1 MLCGAKMKKKLIN
14 LMISSCIALPAIA
27 AEDALLSNIIVSL
40 DANQIASV
48 SEFINDYAITS
59 KHNYSHV
66 FKGFSATVPTSML
79 EQLNNDLR
87 VLSVSADG
95 NVHAIK
101 SNSSKIA
108 ACHFLFG
115 CQTDQQQSPWGVSR
129 IGANTTAN
137 TGEGVHVYVI
147 DTGIDSDHDDLANNI
162 SNDYSVEMCLGLDCA
177 NSWDDDQGHGTHV
190 AGTIGALDNNLD
202 VIGVA
207 PAVTLHAVKVLNAA
221 GSGSNSGVIAGID
234 WVAQQAAFL
243 SVPVVAN
250 MSLGG
255 SGTKT
260 GTCTNNGFIG
270 NDNFH
275 RAICNAKNQGV
286 IFAVAAGND
295 GGNANQATP
304 AAYDDA
310 VITVSATNINNDWAS
325 FSNWGNGAANWTNH
339 QSAPVAIAAPGADIL
354 STQSGGGTTTM
365 SGTSMAA
372 PHVAGV
378 LALYLES
385 ISLNPDG
392 SAFAETRDWLL
403 NNSESNANLTNSTGD
418 AHQEDFLNA
427 EIPQ

>member
-1 MLCGAKMKKKLIN
+1 MKKKLIS

-40 DANQIASV
+40 NTNQIASV
-48 SEFINDYAITS
+48 SEFINDYSITS
-59 KHNYSHV
+59 KHTYSHV
-66 FKGFSATVPTSML
+66 FKGFSATVPSSML
-79 EQLNNDLR
+79 EQLNNDQR

-95 NVHAIK
+95 NVHATK
-101 SNSSKIA
+101 SNSSEIA
-108 ACHFLFG
+108 ACSFLFG
-115 CQTDQQQSPWGVSR
+115 CQTEQQQRPWGVSR
-129 IGANTTAN
+129 IGANTAEN

-147 DTGIDSDHDDLANNI
+147 DTGIDSDHDDLARNI
-162 SNDYSVEMCLGLDCA
+162 SNGYSVEMCLGLDCA

-234 WVAQQAAFL
+234 WVAQQAASL
-243 SVPVVAN
+243 GVPVVAN

-260 GTCTNNGFIG
+260 GTCTNNGFVG

-295 GGNANQATP
+295 GENANQATP

-310 VITVSATNINNDWAS
+310 VITVSATNINDDWAS

-339 QSAPVAIAAPGADIL
+339 QSAPVVIAAPGVDIL
-354 STQSGGGTTTM
+354 STKSGGGTTTM

-378 LALYLES
+378 LALYLET

-392 SAFAETRDWLL
+392 SAFTETRDWLL

-427 EIPQ
+427 KIPR

>member
-1 MLCGAKMKKKLIN
+1 MKKKLIS
-14 LMISSCIALPAIA
+14 LMISSCIALPALA

-59 KHNYSHV
+59 KHTYSHV

-79 EQLNNDLR
+79 EQLNNDQR

-95 NVHAIK
+95 NVHTTK

-108 ACHFLFG
+108 ACSLVFG

-129 IGANTTAN
+129 IGANTAAN
-137 TGEGVHVYVI
+137 TGAGVHVYVI
-147 DTGIDSDHDDLANNI
+147 DTGIDSDHDDLASNI
-162 SNDYSVEMCLGLDCA
+162 SNGYSVEMCLGLDCA